1 MFELLL
7 RNHRSNHLHLN
18 KIIFNQYKNR
28 KYLQK
33 KKYIVESLKKIL
45 IQIFL
50 LINPQE
56 FQALMKRISNSNQPI
71 LIYNLVINRIKNF
84 YYNQNLQTKYK
95 MLEKIQIKLMKILV
109 KMKFKTK
116 AISKINNKNHMKIN
130 LRTNCSKQLKML
142 KK

>member
-50 LINPQE
+50 LNYFLFFKH
-56 FQALMKRISNSNQPI
+56 FQL
-71 LIYNLVINRIKNF
+71 L
-84 YYNQNLQTKYK
+84 T
-95 MLEKIQIKLMKILV
+95 
-109 KMKFKTK
+109 
-116 AISKINNKNHMKIN
+116 AI
-130 LRTNCSKQLKML
+130 CS
-142 KK
+142 